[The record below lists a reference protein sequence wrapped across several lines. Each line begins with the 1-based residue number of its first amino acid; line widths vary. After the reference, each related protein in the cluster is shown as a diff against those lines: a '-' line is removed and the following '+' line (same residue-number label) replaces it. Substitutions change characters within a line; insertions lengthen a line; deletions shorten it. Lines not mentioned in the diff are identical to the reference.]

1 MFFFFFYLPNSLTTP
16 SPIPFEPPVTIVT
29 FPSYLSLDVAIAS
42 VRKAASLVPETRD
55 LAVVYTLTPTKARLI
70 NPQFTDVISFRFIF
84 SLFRR
89 DLGPRDISKG
99 FMGYLALKEGRTPG

>member
-1 MFFFFFYLPNSLTTP
+1 MFVFFYLPNSLTTP

-42 VRKAASLVPETRD
+42 VRKAATLVPETPD

-70 NPQFTDVISFRFIF
+70 NPQFTDVI
-84 SLFRR
+84 LFRR